1 MLQKKITAIVTI
13 FILIAMILTSCK
25 GFHDYYY
32 PTLDDAR
39 EPEKL
44 YETTDEFFT
53 VDADTAVLDFIIE
66 EKKIHVI
73 EIERKNSADE
83 SRYKVRRT
91 SSYLLKEE
99 IAIFNQKN
107 DYYWTNSTKF
117 SFAEYSWCVVTKDFN
132 DSHDNVAAFEFEF
145 ENECYALCYL
155 IAD

>member
-1 MLQKKITAIVTI
+1 MPRKNGVIIATI
-13 FILIAMILTSCK
+13 FILLAMLLTSCK

-39 EPEKL
+39 KQKTH
-44 YETTDEFFT
+44 YENKDEFFT
-53 VDADTAVLDFIIE
+53 VDANTAVLDFIIE
-66 EKKIHVI
+66 GEKIHVI
-73 EIERKNSADE
+73 EIERKNSGDN
-83 SRYKVRRT
+83 SRYKVRIVA
-91 SSYLLKEE
+91 SYLLTDE

-145 ENECYALCYL
+145 ENEC
-155 IAD
+155 

>member
-1 MLQKKITAIVTI
+1 MPKKKITAIVTI

-83 SRYKVRRT
+83 SRYKVRLT
-91 SSYLLKEE
+91 SSYLLKEK